1 MKLYACFIL
10 VIYAVAETFTGCLSD
25 SSGKVPNEK
34 GNKGQSGTVFELKIH
49 EPSGLSFS
57 ASGDA
62 LFVVSDRNGA
72 VYRIDFTGAV
82 LEKLPFQGHDLEGIE
97 VDKATGEIWLV
108 EERKQNILHLSSSGE
123 LIEKIT
129 DVRIETKNN
138 SGFEGVAKNGDIIYI
153 LVEDSP
159 GSLIEYNISSKKW
172 DRHKLDFAKD
182 YSGVDYDPSDNTLWI
197 VSHESRTL
205 NHCTIKG
212 KLISGQDID
221 VKQAEGVAVDR
232 AAKIAWI
239 VSDAGSTLHKI
250 TLKDKF

>member
-1 MKLYACFIL
+1 MRLFTFSILMLYA
-10 VIYAVAETFTGCLSD
+10 VTETFTGCLSD
-25 SSGKVPNEK
+25 SPGKISK
-34 GNKGQSGTVFELKIH
+34 DKKHKGQSGTVFDIQVH

-72 VYRIDFTGAV
+72 VYRIDFTGEV

-97 VDKATGEIWLV
+97 IDKKNGEIWLV
-108 EERKQNILHLSSSGE
+108 EERKQHILHLTGEGE

-129 DVRIETKNN
+129 SVKVDTKNN
-138 SGFEGVAKNGDIIYI
+138 SGFEGIAKSGDILYI
-153 LVEDSP
+153 LIESNP
-159 GSLIEYNISSKKW
+159 GTLIEYNISSKKW
-172 DRHKLDFAKD
+172 DHHKLDFAKD
-182 YSGVDYDPSDNTLWI
+182 YSGIDYDSSDNTLWI
-197 VSHESRTL
+197 VSHESKTL

-212 KLISGQDID
+212 KLISSQEID

-232 AAKIAWI
+232 AAKVAWI

-250 TLKDKF
+250 TLKD

>member
-1 MKLYACFIL
+1 MRFFIYSIFIL
-10 VIYAVAETFTGCLSD
+10 FAAAEIFTGCLSD
-25 SSGKVPNEK
+25 TSGEVSKDK
-34 GNKGQSGTVFELKIH
+34 KHKGQSGTVFEMRVH

-57 ASGDA
+57 RSGDA
-62 LFVVSDRNGA
+62 LYVVSDKNGG
-72 VYRIDFTGAV
+72 VYRIDFTGEV

-108 EERKQNILHLSSSGE
+108 EERKQNILHLNSSGE

-129 DVRIETKNN
+129 DVKVDTKNN
-138 SGFEGVAKNGDIIYI
+138 SGFEGVAMNGEILYI
-153 LVEDSP
+153 LVENNP

-172 DRHKLDFAKD
+172 DHHKLDFAKD
-182 YSGVDYDPSDNTLWI
+182 YSGIDYDPSDNTLWI
-197 VSHESRTL
+197 VSHESGTL

-212 KLISGQDID
+212 KLISSHEID

-239 VSDAGSTLHKI
+239 VSDAGSKLHKI
-250 TLKDKF
+250 TLKE

>member
-1 MKLYACFIL
+1 MRLFTYSLFL
-10 VIYAVAETFTGCLSD
+10 LYAVAFCSTGCLSD
-25 SSGKVPNEK
+25 TSGGGPKDK
-34 GNKGQSGTVFELKIH
+34 KHKGQSGTVFVIQVP

-57 ASGDA
+57 VSGDD

-72 VYRIDFTGAV
+72 VYRIDFAGEV
-82 LEKLPFQGHDLEGIE
+82 LERLPFHGHDLEGIE
-97 VDKATGEIWLV
+97 VDKTNGEIWLV
-108 EERKQNILHLSSSGE
+108 EERKQNILHLSSDGE

-129 DVRIETKNN
+129 DIKIDTKNN
-138 SGFEGVAKNGDIIYI
+138 SGFEGIAKSGDILYI
-153 LVEDSP
+153 LIESNP
-159 GSLIEYNISSKKW
+159 GTLIEYNISSKKW

-182 YSGVDYDPSDNTLWI
+182 YSGIDYDSSDNTLWI
-197 VSHESRTL
+197 VSHESKTL

-212 KLISGQDID
+212 KLISSQEID

-250 TLKDKF
+250 TLEDKE